1 MNGTP
6 RGDEGMTLVET
17 LVAVSIVGL
26 SFSAL
31 VGGMYTTVQA
41 SDINRKQAAAATALA
56 TYAEAVK
63 ADPYIACATSY
74 TGTTFTAPAGFTKA
88 PVVVSYW
95 KPASTPP
102 TFATPCGTDSGL
114 QRVTLALRSTDGR
127 VVLDVELA
135 KRRT

>member
-1 MNGTP
+1 
-6 RGDEGMTLVET
+6 MTLVET

-41 SDINRKQAAAATALA
+41 SDINRKQAGAATALA

-63 ADPYIACATSY
+63 ADPYVACATSY
-74 TGTTFTAPAGFTKA
+74 AGTSFTAPAGFTKA

-95 KPASTPP
+95 KPASA

-114 QRVTLALRSTDGR
+114 QRVTLALRSSDGR